1 MDELVYLFELD
12 SVRNSPREILRAQR
26 TLFRE
31 VALKGNRV
39 VLSFNQLTDSEGFLC
54 GVRDPRFYPHLANLF
69 EMGVLKYSRF
79 APGSYGKPVD
89 SAALRKELASCR
101 GEHAPLFQA
110 GVLKAYDPLPSRAP
124 QRILRTASHYVQN
137 GVDQCLNDS
146 KGRFLFSA
154 LPFRSDNKAML
165 SAIHYALEYSDP
177 SILDEMRGAAANPGK
192 DGVGETGEA
201 LKQQRL
207 EFTKTYVE
215 LILRLSREP
224 LAANPP
230 QLEPHPSMTEF
241 LSRVLARCE
250 EEAPPQSFPLWTQLC
265 MGAQV
270 IRQLWDAVDE
280 RGSLNQRSDWY
291 AVLRA
296 AQAKGWDVPS
306 LCMAEA
312 IVDLCY
318 NYTIA
323 QSIQGLTRSVRDEA
337 VFWQDFLRRLPP
349 YWADGQQGIHKFLKP
364 DSTAPAPAP
373 PAGRLPRWD
382 TAARLVRHASGRS
395 SPESLASAPAKKTG
409 WGRYIVLSLLRQ
421 ISSALFYG
429 LLFLL
434 VTRLLELP
442 EDQFRDLGAQGPM
455 NPHLLTALSIVIF
468 GVVGS
473 FISWKLNLLD
483 ILEIFR
489 QFGLSLWDGA
499 VLLRA
504 WLRKED

>member
-39 VLSFNQLTDSEGFLC
+39 GLSFNQLTDSEGFLC
-54 GVRDPRFYPHLANLF
+54 GVRDPRFYSHLAALF

-250 EEAPPQSFPLWTQLC
+250 GEAPPQSFPLWTQLC
-265 MGAQV
+265 TGAQV

-323 QSIQGLTRSVRDEA
+323 ESIQGLTRSFRDEEL
-337 VFWQDFLRRLPP
+337 FWQDFLQR
-349 YWADGQQGIHKFLKP
+349 
-364 DSTAPAPAP
+364 
-373 PAGRLPRWD
+373 
-382 TAARLVRHASGRS
+382 
-395 SPESLASAPAKKTG
+395 
-409 WGRYIVLSLLRQ
+409 
-421 ISSALFYG
+421 
-429 LLFLL
+429 LL
-434 VTRLLELP
+434 VLQMGQVADVGTADVDDEIVDVLVERP
-442 EDQFRDLGAQGPM
+442 EQLQIVGRGRFVRSRRVLAQACADY
-455 NPHLLTALSIVIF
+455 LTALAVAEIAHGILHAP
-468 GVVGS
+468 VVEAHPVDQR
-473 FISWKLNLLD
+473 LV
-483 ILEIFR
+483 ER
-489 QFGLSLWDGA
+489 QVSRTAAGGKAAAADCPA
-499 VLLRA
+499 VPWA
-504 WLRKED
+504 